1 MTIYHTRPEAP
12 VNPWDWLRAMNS
24 SRSVEFLLT
33 RAADVHCGGM
43 PWATPL
49 AWAVKKGHEE
59 VADRLRA
66 AGAEM

>member
-1 MTIYHTRPEAP
+1 
-12 VNPWDWLRAMNS
+12 
-24 SRSVEFLLT
+24 
-33 RAADVHCGGM
+33 M